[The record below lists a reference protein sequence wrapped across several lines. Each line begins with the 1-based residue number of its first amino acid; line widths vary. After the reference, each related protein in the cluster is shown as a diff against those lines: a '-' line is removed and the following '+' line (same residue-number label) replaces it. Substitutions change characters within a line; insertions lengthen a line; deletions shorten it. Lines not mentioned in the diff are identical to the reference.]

1 MEGRPP
7 RIRPG
12 RRREIGLVN
21 AAIVRVLGLATGG
34 RPPNIFTTLARH
46 RGLFR
51 RWLWFAGA
59 LMPGGKL
66 PRADS
71 ELVILRVAHNTGS
84 EYEWGHH
91 ERLGQKAGL
100 SPEQVAR
107 VREGPDASGWSGRQV
122 LLLRAADEMHAGG
135 RIGDELW
142 ARLAAELDEV
152 RLIELCMLIGHYEM
166 LAMTLNTLGVEPE
179 RPRDRLG

>member
-1 MEGRPP
+1 V

-12 RRREIGLVN
+12 TRREVGWVN
-21 AAIVRVLGLATGG
+21 AGIVRVLGLATGG

-46 RGLFR
+46 HGLFR

-66 PRADS
+66 PRVDT
-71 ELVILRVAHNTGS
+71 ELIILRVAHNTGCD
-84 EYEWGHH
+84 YEWGHH
-91 ERLGQKAGL
+91 ERFGRRAGL
-100 SPEQVAR
+100 SNEEIER
-107 VREGPDASGWSGRQV
+107 VRSGPEAPGWSERQAV
-122 LLLRAADEMHAGG
+122 LLAAADEMHAAG

-142 ARLAAELDEV
+142 ARLAAQLDEV

-179 RPRDRLG
+179 HPRDRLG